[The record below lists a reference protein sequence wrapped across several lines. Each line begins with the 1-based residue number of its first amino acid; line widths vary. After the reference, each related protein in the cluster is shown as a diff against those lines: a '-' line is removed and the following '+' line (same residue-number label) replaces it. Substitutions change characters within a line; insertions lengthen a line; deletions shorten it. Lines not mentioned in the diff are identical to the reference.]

1 MDLSLQSAR
10 SAAQPLAKQPP
21 NQQPQQSQQQQQS
34 LMHAPNYPSMY
45 V

>member
-21 NQQPQQSQQQQQS
+21 SQQQQAQQQQQS
-34 LMHAPNYPSMY
+34 LMHAPNYPSM
-45 V
+45 